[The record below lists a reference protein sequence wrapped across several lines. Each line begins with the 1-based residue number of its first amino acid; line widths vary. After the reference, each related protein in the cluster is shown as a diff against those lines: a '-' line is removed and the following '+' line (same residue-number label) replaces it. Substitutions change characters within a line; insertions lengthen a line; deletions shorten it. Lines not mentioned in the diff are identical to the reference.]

1 LLTAAN
7 TPLLVSFMSVVF
19 LRVLLS
25 FPTRRSS
32 DLSGVTFLRP
42 ETSYLEASVE
52 IAEGAM
58 IYPGVTLLG
67 KTKIGAGSVIESG
80 CFLKNAIVEENV
92 QILAH
97 SYLEDATIQVGAS
110 IGPMARIR
118 PQTIIGKKAK
128 VGNFVEVKKSHLKD
142 GAKVSHLSYVGDAEI
157 GE

>member
-80 CFLKNAIVEENV
+80 CFLKKERKSTRLNSSHVKI
-92 QILAH
+92 
-97 SYLEDATIQVGAS
+97 SYAVFCL
-110 IGPMARIR
+110 
-118 PQTIIGKKAK
+118 KK
-128 VGNFVEVKKSHLKD
+128 KKHD
-142 GAKVSHLSYVGDAEI
+142 T
-157 GE
+157 